1 MTLCHIKSWMTK
13 IYESPDGGETI
24 FERDT
29 ETGQRICI
37 EKKKYPDWYLD
48 DHDFSEIQ
56 HLANRGN
63 KTLQKSLKE
72 LKLLYNLSR
81 ENDE

>member
-1 MTLCHIKSWMTK
+1 MVK
-13 IYESPDGGETI
+13 IYESPDGGETV

-29 ETGQRICI
+29 VTGKRIMI
-37 EKKKYPDWYLD
+37 EKKQYPDWYLD

-63 KTLQKSLKE
+63 KALQKSLND
-72 LKLLYNLSR
+72 LKLLYKLSKDT
-81 ENDE
+81 E

>member
-1 MTLCHIKSWMTK
+1 MAK
-13 IYESPDGGETI
+13 IYESPDGGETV

-29 ETGQRICI
+29 KTGERILI
-37 EKKKYPDWYLD
+37 EKKEYPDWYLD
-48 DHDFSEIQ
+48 DNDFSEIQ

-63 KTLQKSLKE
+63 KALQKMLKE

-81 ENDE
+81 GNDD

>member
-1 MTLCHIKSWMTK
+1 MTSCHIQSWMTK
-13 IYESPDGGETI
+13 IYESPDNGETI

-29 ETGQRICI
+29 ETGVRICI

-63 KTLQKSLKE
+63 KALQKMLKE
-72 LKLLYNLSR
+72 LKLIYKLSKDS
-81 ENDE
+81 DE

>member
-1 MTLCHIKSWMTK
+1 MVK
-13 IYESPDGGETI
+13 IYESPDGGETV

-29 ETGQRICI
+29 ETGERTFVDKRKPP
-37 EKKKYPDWYLD
+37 EWYLD

-63 KTLQKSLKE
+63 KALQKSLKD
-72 LKLLYNLSR
+72 LKLLYKLSR
-81 ENDE
+81 GNE

>member
-1 MTLCHIKSWMTK
+1 MTK
-13 IYESPDGGETI
+13 IYESPDNGETI

-29 ETGQRICI
+29 KTGTRICI

-48 DHDFSEIQ
+48 DHDFSDFQ

-63 KTLQKSLKE
+63 KSLQNSLKE
-72 LKLLYNLSR
+72 LKLLYNLLKGN
-81 ENDE
+81 ND

>member
-1 MTLCHIKSWMTK
+1 MVK

-29 ETGQRICI
+29 ETGIRVCI
-37 EKKKYPDWYLD
+37 EKKQHPDWYLD
-48 DHDFSEIQ
+48 DHEFSEIQ

-63 KTLQKSLKE
+63 KALQKSLKE
-72 LKLLYNLSR
+72 LKLLYKLVESS
-81 ENDE
+81 DDY

>member
-1 MTLCHIKSWMTK
+1 MVK

-29 ETGQRICI
+29 ETGIRVCI

-63 KTLQKSLKE
+63 KASQKSLKE
-72 LKLLYNLSR
+72 LKLLYNLSKNR
-81 ENDE
+81 DE

>member
-1 MTLCHIKSWMTK
+1 MVK

-29 ETGQRICI
+29 ETGKRIMV
-37 EKKKYPDWYLD
+37 EKPSRPEWYFD
-48 DHDFSEIQ
+48 NHDLFEMQ
-56 HLANRGN
+56 DLADRGN

-72 LKLLYNLSR
+72 LKLIYNLVKGS
-81 ENDE
+81 DDY

>member
-1 MTLCHIKSWMTK
+1 MVK

-29 ETGQRICI
+29 VTGERVCI

-56 HLANRGN
+56 HLANKGN
-63 KTLQKSLKE
+63 KALQNSLKD
-72 LKLLYNLSR
+72 LKLLYNISR
-81 ENDE
+81 GKDE

>member
-1 MTLCHIKSWMTK
+1 MVK

-29 ETGQRICI
+29 QTGERILI
-37 EKKKYPDWYLD
+37 EKKEHPDWYMD

-56 HLANRGN
+56 HYANRGN
-63 KTLQKSLKE
+63 KSLQKSLKE
-72 LKLLYNLSR
+72 LKLLYNLIKGS
-81 ENDE
+81 DDD

>member
-1 MTLCHIKSWMTK
+1 MVK
-13 IYESPDGGETI
+13 IYESPDIGDTL

-29 ETGQRICI
+29 ETGERICI

-63 KTLQKSLKE
+63 KALQKSLKD
-72 LKLLYNLSR
+72 LKLLYKISR
-81 ENDE
+81 GNDD